1 MKKKILSEVKSI
13 AELLLVED
21 FTQDTTILKEKI
33 GYLYEKLS
41 VLDYLEKSISDTS
54 NTEKEILN
62 DQSLDSK
69 SYREKNW
76 FSEPKPVPPST
87 FNEKELAEPMIE
99 KIKDLVAEIPE
110 DSQKIEALLEQV
122 LPKQQNVKNDLEEFA
137 TTYQDMPV
145 FERKQTAA
153 QVSEKPSNGNNGEL
167 KPKSLNDSLGKEI
180 IIGLND
186 RLAFIQHLFNG
197 NAEDYTRVLSQINTL
212 SSLDEVAYFIKVK
225 VKPDY
230 NYWLNKDEYAAR
242 FMALIERKFV

>member
-13 AELLLVED
+13 AERLLAED
-21 FTQDTTILKEKI
+21 FSQNTTILKEKI

-41 VLDYLEKSISDTS
+41 ILDYLEKSISDTS
-54 NTEKEILN
+54 NTEKEIFN

-76 FSEPKPVPPST
+76 FSEPEPVPPST

-110 DSQKIEALLEQV
+110 DTQKVETLLEQV
-122 LPKQQNVKNDLEEFA
+122 LPKQQNVNNDLEEFA
-137 TTYQDMPV
+137 TTYKDIPV
-145 FERKQTAA
+145 FERKEITA
-153 QVSEKPSNGNNGEL
+153 QVSEKSANGANGGL

-197 NAEDYTRVLSQINTL
+197 NTEDYARVLSQINTL
-212 SSLDEVAYFIKVK
+212 SSLDEVTYFLNVK
-225 VKPDY
+225 VKPEY
-230 NYWLNKDEYAAR
+230 NYWLDKEEYVTR

>member
-153 QVSEKPSNGNNGEL
+153 QVSEKPANGNNREL

>member
-110 DSQKIEALLEQV
+110 ESLKVEALLEQV

-145 FERKQTAA
+145 FERKETTT
-153 QVSEKPSNGNNGEL
+153 QVSEKPTNGVNGEL

-230 NYWLNKDEYAAR
+230 NYWLDKDEYAAR